1 MKVLFIFHTS
11 WIKGGA
17 SKSGL
22 TLVKGLQRQRVK
34 IVAACPEEGSLS
46 EILRK
51 EGIEVR
57 TFGYNWAYP
66 YVERS
71 LKGLLKF
78 GPKLILNSIKN
89 RKALDRMTVFAEE
102 FRPDIIHTNSGV
114 ADIGLRLAK
123 RLGLPHVSH
132 FREFG
137 WRDCNALMW
146 HEQRMRR
153 YPRQHGIAIG
163 KDILN
168 WHTKQGDDNTLI
180 YNGIVNSGDI
190 RRCYDKYPYLLY
202 VGGLFKEKGIEDLLE
217 AYSKLNPDLRK
228 SHRLKI
234 AGSTVD
240 SRYMQYLSS
249 LTDRLDLTS
258 DVEWLGERS
267 DINDLMYR
275 AKALVV
281 PSHNEAFGRIVV
293 EGMINGCLVIG
304 RDMAGIKE
312 QFDNGLE
319 FTSKEI
325 GLRFDSI
332 EELTSILAS
341 VMRENIGFSETFL
354 TMTEMGQKTVQSLYS
369 IQRYVDSVIGFY
381 DKIIKT

>member
-1 MKVLFIFHTS
+1 MKVLFIFHMP

-22 TLVKGLQRQRVK
+22 TLVKGLQQRGVQV
-34 IVAACPEEGSLS
+34 VAACPAEGSLS

-51 EGIEVR
+51 EGIEVK
-57 TFGYNWAYP
+57 TFDYDWAYP
-66 YVERS
+66 YFDS
-71 LKGLLKF
+71 SFKGLLKF
-78 GPKLILNSIKN
+78 LPKLVINSLKN
-89 RKALDRMTVFAEE
+89 RMALSRMYAFCKE
-102 FRPDIIHTNSGV
+102 FNPDIIHTNSGV
-114 ADIGLRLAK
+114 ADIGLRLA
-123 RLGLPHVSH
+123 RQLNLPHISH

-137 WRDCNALMW
+137 WKDCNAIMW
-146 HEQRMRR
+146 HARNMHR

-163 KDILN
+163 KEILK
-168 WHTKQGDDNTLI
+168 WHTHTGDDNVLI
-180 YNGIVNSGDI
+180 YNGIVNQGDSRI
-190 RRCYDKYPYLLY
+190 CLDKKPYILY
-202 VGGLFKEKGIEDLLE
+202 VGGLFKEKGIEDLLA
-217 AYSKLNPDLRK
+217 AYSKLSPDLRNK
-228 SHRLKI
+228 YRLKI
-234 AGSTVD
+234 AGSAVK
-240 SRYMQYLSS
+240 SGYMDHLIS
-249 LTDRLDLTS
+249 LTDRLGLTS

-304 RDMAGIKE
+304 RDKAGIKE

-325 GLRFDSI
+325 GLRFDSV
-332 EELTSILAS
+332 EELTSILVS
-341 VMRENIGFSETFL
+341 VIREDIGSSETFL
-354 TMTEMGQKTVQSLYS
+354 TMTKMGQKTAQSLYS

-381 DKIIKT
+381 DKIMKT